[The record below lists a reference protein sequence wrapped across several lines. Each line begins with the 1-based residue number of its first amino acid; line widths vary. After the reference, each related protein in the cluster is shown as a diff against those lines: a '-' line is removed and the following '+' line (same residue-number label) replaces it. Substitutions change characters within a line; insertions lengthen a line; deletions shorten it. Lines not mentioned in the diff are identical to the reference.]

1 MVRDKLDITEEKMIL
16 KNFIH
21 TLKSHKTAS
30 LLNIVGLTVAFA
42 AFYVLA
48 SQIWYSVTF
57 NRSIPESD
65 RIYLVSPD
73 WAAGLDG
80 PSQWSES
87 CPQPATR
94 EAMAASPDAELYT
107 WFRSCAYPGGI
118 WNKNES
124 GDFERFDIGCHVIGP
139 DAIEMFGFKTTDGDL
154 DRITEPNTVIISKS
168 AAQRLGCRAGDPL
181 WMNGGHYYDD
191 INTKQMVTV
200 AGVFEDFPQNTFLRD
215 HHIFYNDNC
224 YLGQENNNWNYS
236 AIVRLKEGADPQE
249 FARIWEKQYS
259 SWYMGMVKEW
269 QEMDEEDFYEEGDE
283 RLPVRLIPLD
293 EMYFHGN
300 LNDSYYEA
308 GSLKTTLTLA
318 AIALLIIIVAFINF
332 FNFYMALVP
341 SRIRSVNINKVLG
354 ASQKRLRIRLIS
366 EAMILAALSF
376 ALATLLI
383 AYLSDSFITE
393 YVTCSLKISDN
404 IGVLAVMGAIM
415 LIIAAF
421 SALYP
426 AVYSTKANTSMA
438 VKAGFAQSKAGRT
451 FRSVLVGMQFT
462 VSMILLLIT
471 GVFFMQYRHMIRYDV
486 GFDKENIL
494 TFTSREL
501 INHSDNLIGR
511 LQQHPDAMD
520 VTASNNNIFSDGMSI
535 WGRESD
541 GKPVH
546 IYSYAVRYNFL
557 EFMGIPVLEG
567 EGFSG
572 NPDAGFQIVFTQSSA
587 PEVAGLIKGGKFEDY
602 TVQGTIKDIRLRPV
616 NKGNPLIALYTH
628 PNYGLSTFYIKI
640 RPGTDIDAMKKYIG
654 DLVTELEPS
663 LAVPEITLLD
673 KLAEKRYGDTRKET
687 TIMGLFSVL
696 AIMLSLMGVFSIV
709 MFETRHRES
718 EISIRKVY
726 GASVREVIWMFNRR
740 YAIIVG
746 ICFCIAAPVAWTITS
761 RWLEQFAER
770 IPIPLWVF
778 PAALAAVLAITI
790 SLVTLRSLRAA
801 NSDPAETLK
810 KE

>member
-1 MVRDKLDITEEKMIL
+1 MIL

-80 PSQWSES
+80 PSEWSEN

-107 WFRSCAYPGGI
+107 WFRSWAHPGCI

-124 GDFERFDIGCHVIGP
+124 GDFERFDIGCHVIGQ
-139 DAIEMFGFKTTDGDL
+139 DAIEMFGFKQTDGDL

-236 AIVRLKEGADPQE
+236 AIVRLKEGADPQK

-269 QEMDEEDFYEEGDE
+269 QEMDEEDVYEEGDE

-300 LNDSYYEA
+300 LTDSYYEA

-318 AIALLIIIVAFINF
+318 AIALLIIIEAFINF

-376 ALATLLI
+376 GLAVALI
-383 AYLSDSFITE
+383 AYLSGSFITE

-462 VSMILLLIT
+462 VSMILILIT
-471 GVFFMQYRHMIRYDV
+471 GVFFMQYRHMVRYDV

-501 INHSDNLIGR
+501 MTKCDNVIDR

-520 VTASNNNIFSDGMSI
+520 VTASNNNIFSDGINI

-541 GKPVH
+541 GKPVQ
-546 IYSYAVRYNFL
+546 IYSYAVRWNFL

-572 NPDAGFQIVFTQSSA
+572 NPDAGYQIVFTQSSA
-587 PEVAGLIKGGKFEDY
+587 PEVAGLIEGGKFEDY
-602 TVQGTIKDIRLRPV
+602 TVKGTVKDIRLRPV
-616 NKGNPLIALYTH
+616 NTGNPLIALYTH

-640 RPGTDIDAMKKYIG
+640 GPGADIAALKKYIG
-654 DLVTELEPS
+654 ALVTELEPS
-663 LAVPEITLLD
+663 AAVPEITLLD
-673 KLAEKRYGDTRKET
+673 KLAERRYGDTRKET
-687 TIMGLFSVL
+687 TIMGLFSVI

-770 IPIPLWVF
+770 IPIPLWIF

-801 NSDPAETLK
+801 STDPAETLK

>member
-1 MVRDKLDITEEKMIL
+1 MTEENMIL
-16 KNFIH
+16 RNFIH

-30 LLNIVGLTVAFA
+30 LLNIAGLTVAFA
-42 AFYVLA
+42 AFYVMA
-48 SQIWYSVTF
+48 SQIWYSATF

-65 RIYLVSPD
+65 RTYLVSPD
-73 WAAGLDG
+73 WAAGMDG
-80 PSQWSES
+80 PSEWSEN

-107 WFRSCAYPGGI
+107 WFRSWAHPGCI
-118 WNKNES
+118 CNQNRS
-124 GDFERFDIGCHVIGP
+124 GDFERYDIGCHVIGP
-139 DAIEMFGFKTTDGDL
+139 DAIEMFGFKQTDGDL
-154 DRITEPNTVIISKS
+154 DRITEPNTVIISQS

-181 WMNGGHYYDD
+181 WMNGGSYYND
-191 INTKQMVTV
+191 INTKTMVTV
-200 AGVFEDFPQNTFLRD
+200 AGIFEDFPQNTFLSD
-215 HHIFYNDNC
+215 HHIFFNDNC
-224 YLGQENNNWNYS
+224 IGGQENNNWNYS

-249 FARIWEKQYS
+249 FARIWEKQYA

-269 QEMDEEDFYEEGDE
+269 QEIDEEDVYEEGDE

-300 LNDSYYEA
+300 LSNSYYEA

-354 ASQKRLRIRLIS
+354 ASQKMLRIRLVS
-366 EAMILAALSF
+366 EAMLLALLSF
-376 ALATLLI
+376 GFATALI
-383 AYLSDSFITE
+383 AYLSDSFLTE

-404 IGVLAVMGAIM
+404 IGVLAAMGILM
-415 LIIAAF
+415 LIIAAV

-451 FRSVLVGMQFT
+451 FRSVLVGTQFT
-462 VSMILLLIT
+462 VSMILILIT
-471 GVFFMQYRHMIRYDV
+471 GVFFMQYIHMIRYDV

-501 INHSDNLIGR
+501 MTKCDNVIDR
-511 LQQHPDAMD
+511 LQQHPDAMG
-520 VTASNNNIFSDGMSI
+520 VTASNSNIFSDSMNI

-541 GKPVH
+541 GKPVQ
-546 IYSYAVRYNFL
+546 IYSYAVRWNFL

-572 NPDAGFQIVFTQSSA
+572 NPDAGYQIVFTQSSA
-587 PEVAGLIKGGKFEDY
+587 PEVAGLIEGGKFEDY
-602 TVQGTIKDIRLRPV
+602 TVKGTVKDIRLRPV
-616 NKGNPLIALYTH
+616 NKGTPLIALYSH
-628 PNYGLSTFYIKI
+628 PNYGLATFYIKM
-640 RPGTDIDAMKKYIG
+640 RPGADIAAMKKYIG

-663 LAVPEITLLD
+663 AAVSEIELLD
-673 KLAEKRYGDTRKET
+673 KFAEKRYGDTRKET
-687 TIMGLFSVL
+687 TIMGLFSVI

-709 MFETRHRES
+709 MFDTRHRES

-740 YAIIVG
+740 YAVIVG
-746 ICFCIAAPVAWTITS
+746 ICFCIAAPVAWTISS

-778 PAALAAVLAITI
+778 PAVLAAILAITI
-790 SLVTLRSLRAA
+790 GMVTLRSLRAA
-801 NSDPAETLK
+801 SADPAETLR